1 MKKPPATIEALRRQV
16 AADEAALG
24 TLKAKLAKAEAAE
37 RGEPA
42 PTFGLDLLWKA
53 ALPMSRKRSSKHL
66 CRVAWNRLPQ
76 AERPP
81 VAVAVAALKAWNR
94 DDEWR
99 KNDGM
104 FAPGLHR
111 FISERKWED
120 LPEGSRSDPLARYR
134 CTVKPIPTRDPG
146 ESITDRAEIAS
157 LLSLKTTP
165 NTTEP

>member
-1 MKKPPATIEALRRQV
+1 MSASPTI
-16 AADEAALG
+16 AALTRRIADTEA
-24 TLKAKLAKAEAAE
+24 TLGSLRSKLAKAQAKDT
-37 RGEPA
+37 GVQA
-42 PTFGLDLLWKA
+42 PPSGLDLLWKA

-76 AERPP
+76 SERPL
-81 VAVAVAALKAWNR
+81 VADAVTALKAWNR

-120 LPEGSRSDPLARYR
+120 LPEGSRADPLARYR
-134 CTVKPIPTRDPG
+134 CATPKIQPQNPADSV
-146 ESITDRAEIAS
+146 TDREEIRA
-157 LLSLKTTP
+157 LLSLKPTP
-165 NTTEP
+165 KTTEP